1 MVRGII
7 LYYLNIKPTHGYEIQ
22 QFISLSGID
31 QWTNIKSGS
40 IYYALAKLEKE
51 KNVEVKREERTGSR
65 VRKIYQITEQGRETL
80 VEEMKQELGMPLFN
94 IGSAK
99 FITSPILATIPKVQM
114 EEILKKHIDQ
124 LKENKKYWEFWGSKK
139 ISKEEY
145 NLTEL
150 SFQMSIDSIT
160 QQIQWHEEL
169 LQHLDYY
176 MEEAKEMGAMIETFD
191 FEKSQEVQK
200 EAEQDT
206 KVELLEQIKQTLEQ
220 NPEEAL
226 ENINAMLKK
235 MKK

>member
-80 VEEMKQELGMPLFN
+80 VEEMQQELGMPLFN

-145 NLTEL
+145 NLTEIGRA
-150 SFQMSIDSIT
+150 SCR
-160 QQIQWHEEL
+160 ER
-169 LQHLDYY
+169 
-176 MEEAKEMGAMIETFD
+176 
-191 FEKSQEVQK
+191 V
-200 EAEQDT
+200 
-206 KVELLEQIKQTLEQ
+206 
-220 NPEEAL
+220 
-226 ENINAMLKK
+226 
-235 MKK
+235 